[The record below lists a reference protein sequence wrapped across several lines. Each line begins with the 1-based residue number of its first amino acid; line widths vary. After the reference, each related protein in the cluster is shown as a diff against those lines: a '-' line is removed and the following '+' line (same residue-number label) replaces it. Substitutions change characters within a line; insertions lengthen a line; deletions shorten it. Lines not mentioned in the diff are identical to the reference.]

1 MAGNWRHGCWQ
12 LGLLAVL
19 GVQGAIASTVKNCVY
34 AQVLPDTTL
43 PINSAV
49 SSSGNNFTI
58 TGGTQAGG
66 NLFHSFSQFSIP
78 TNGSAFF
85 NNAQTI
91 QNIISRVTGSSASNI
106 DGILRAKGTANLFL
120 LNPNGIVF
128 GPNARLNLAGS
139 FVASTA
145 SSLNFAD
152 GTKFSA
158 TKPENTPLL
167 TISVPVGLQFGEN
180 PQRILVQGNGQ
191 GLRRMEDPII
201 DTQNA
206 LRVEPD
212 QTLALV
218 GGDVVL
224 EGGTLKTAGGRIEI
238 GSVAAPGLV
247 NLTSTTKGF
256 SLNYENV
263 STYGDIQLSR
273 AAAVDA
279 SGEGG
284 GDIQLR
290 GRRVTL
296 QGGSQIE
303 SSTLNTA
310 PGGTLRVTA
319 SDLVEVSGSTA
330 DNAQDNRRF
339 PSSLSTDNREAGQ
352 IPGELT
358 INTRQL
364 IVRNGARVSASTSRT
379 GSGGN
384 INVNASESV
393 ELIGTGIS
401 PGGLRSSGLSV
412 QTRGAGNAGN
422 LTINTKRLII
432 KDGAEASASTFGRG
446 NGGIVNVKA
455 SDSVE
460 VSGTSANGQLRSR
473 LVAGVGDPAD
483 ILRNG
488 SPPSAS
494 ATGRGGNLAIATR
507 NLNVADGAIVAV
519 SSRSTAPNAQGAGNL
534 EVNAKNIR
542 LNNQG
547 TISAETFSGQGG
559 DITLQVEDFLLLR
572 GNSRISATAGTTQQ
586 GGNGGNIT
594 INATFVISAPQENS
608 DITANAF
615 SGQGGKVNINATDIF
630 FLEPLSRDELSRQ
643 LGTSD
648 FLSGT
653 LGDRT
658 QLDPN
663 RLQTNDI
670 TAISQDNPNFNGQVN
685 INTPD
690 IDPSRGLIALPTIV
704 INSPGLAASD
714 CNAFIGKEGS
724 EFTITGRGGLPP
736 SPEDFLSSDVVWSD
750 TRVLAMTTQRQDFKT
765 MTGKPVAPEPVPIV
779 PATGWIFDKKGEVT
793 LISHAPNTAPQDFG
807 VATCAGNLSSS
818 N

>member
-1 MAGNWRHGCWQ
+1 MAMGTKHRSDRLSWVIF
-12 LGLLAVL
+12 LGLAGALNGSVN
-19 GVQGAIASTVKNCVY
+19 VQAQQVVPDASLPVNSVVTVN
-34 AQVLPDTTL
+34 
-43 PINSAV
+43 
-49 SSSGNNFTI
+49 GNNFTI

-106 DGILRAKGTANLFL
+106 DGILRANGTTNLFL

-128 GPNARLNLAGS
+128 GPNARLNLGGS
-139 FVASTA
+139 FIASTA
-145 SSLNFAD
+145 TSLNFAD

-158 TKPENTPLL
+158 TIPQNTPLL
-167 TISVPVGLQFGEN
+167 TVSVPIGLQFGEN
-180 PQRILVQGNGQ
+180 PHRILVQGNGQ
-191 GLRRMEDPII
+191 GLRSMDAPII

-206 LRVEPD
+206 LRVQPN

-247 NLTSTTKGF
+247 SLIPTSNGF
-256 SLNYENV
+256 SLNYDNV
-263 STYGDIQLSR
+263 SSYEDIQLSR
-273 AAAVDA
+273 AATVDA
-279 SGEGG
+279 SGAGG

-290 GRRVTL
+290 GRRITL

-319 SDLVEVSGSTA
+319 SELVEISGSTA
-330 DNAQDNRRF
+330 DNPQDNRRF

-364 IVRNGARVSASTSRT
+364 IVRNGARISASTLRA

-393 ELIGTGIS
+393 QLIGTGIS

-422 LTINTKRLII
+422 LTINTRQLII
-432 KDGAEASASTFGRG
+432 RDGAEASASTFGRG
-446 NGGIVNVKA
+446 NGGIVSVKA

-473 LVAGVGDPAD
+473 LVAGVGNPAD
-483 ILRNG
+483 ILRDG
-488 SPPSAS
+488 SPPPAS

-507 NLNVADGAIVAV
+507 NLNVVDGAIVAV

-534 EVNAKNIR
+534 EVTAKNIR

-547 TISAETFSGQGG
+547 AISAETFSGQGG
-559 DITLQVEDFLLLR
+559 NITLQVEDFLLLR
-572 GNSRISATAGTTQQ
+572 RNSQISATAGTAQK

-594 INATFVISAPQENS
+594 INAAFVISAPQENS

-615 SGQGGKVNINATDIF
+615 SGQGGRVTINASDIF
-630 FLEPLSRDELSRQ
+630 FLEPLSRDELSQ
-643 LGTSD
+643 LLGTSD
-648 FLSGT
+648 SLSGT
-653 LGDRT
+653 LRDRT
-658 QLDPN
+658 KLDPN

-670 TAISQDNPNFNGQVN
+670 TAISQDNPNLNGQVN

-690 IDPSRGLIALPTIV
+690 IDASRGLIALPTV
-704 INSPGLAASD
+704 VVNSPRLAGSN
-714 CNAFIGKEGS
+714 CNAFIGKKGS
-724 EFTITGRGGLPP
+724 EFTITGRGGLPL
-736 SPEDFLSSDVVWSD
+736 SPDDFLSSDVVWSD
-750 TRVLAMTTQRQDFKT
+750 TRLAAITTQRQDLNT
-765 MTGKPVAPEPVPIV
+765 TTGKVVAPEPVAIV
-779 PATGWIFDKKGEVT
+779 PATGWVFNNKGEVT
-793 LISHAPNTAPQDFG
+793 LISNAGNAERQDFG
-807 VATCAGNLSSS
+807 VATCAGNLSNS

>member
-12 LGLLAVL
+12 LGLVVVL
-19 GVQGAIASTVKNCVY
+19 GVEAAIASTVKNCVY

-43 PINSAV
+43 PVNSTV
-49 SSSGNNFTI
+49 FSTGNNFTI
-58 TGGTQAGG
+58 NGGTQAGG
-66 NLFHSFSQFSIP
+66 NLFHSFSQFSVP

-91 QNIISRVTGSSASNI
+91 QNIISRVTGSSVSNI
-106 DGILRAKGTANLFL
+106 DGILRANGTANLFL
-120 LNPNGIVF
+120 LNPQGIVF
-128 GPNARLNLAGS
+128 GPNARLNLGGS

-158 TKPENTPLL
+158 TTPENAPLL
-167 TISVPVGLQFGEN
+167 TVSVPIGLQFGEN

-206 LRVEPD
+206 LRVQPN

-218 GGDVVL
+218 GGNVAL
-224 EGGTLKTAGGRIEI
+224 EGGTLKTAGGQIEI
-238 GSVAAPGLV
+238 GSIAAPGLV
-247 NLTSTTKGF
+247 SLIPTSKGF
-256 SLNYENV
+256 SLNYDNV
-263 STYGDIQLSR
+263 SSYGDIQLSR

-279 SGEGG
+279 SGSGG

-290 GRRVTL
+290 GRQVTL

-310 PGGTLRVTA
+310 PGGTLKITA
-319 SDLVEVSGSTA
+319 SELVEISGSTA
-330 DNAQDNRRF
+330 DNPQDNRRF
-339 PSSLSTDNREAGQ
+339 PSSLSTDNREAGE

-364 IVRNGARVSASTSRT
+364 IVRNGARVSASTLRA
-379 GSGGN
+379 GNGGN

-393 ELIGTGIS
+393 QLIGTGIS

-422 LTINTKRLII
+422 LTINTRRLII

-446 NGGIVNVKA
+446 NGGVVSVKA
-455 SDSVE
+455 FDSVE

-473 LVAGVGDPAD
+473 LVAGVGNPAD
-483 ILRNG
+483 ILREG
-488 SPPSAS
+488 SPPPVS
-494 ATGRGGNLAIATR
+494 ATGRGGNLAIATF
-507 NLNVADGAIVAV
+507 NLNVTDGAIVAV

-534 EVNAKNIR
+534 QVNAKNIR

-547 TISAETFSGQGG
+547 AISAETFSGQGG
-559 DITLQVEDFLLLR
+559 NITLQVEDFLLLR
-572 GNSRISATAGTTQQ
+572 RNSQISATAGTAQQ

-594 INATFVISAPQENS
+594 IDTPFIISAPLENS

-615 SGQGGKVNINATDIF
+615 SGQGGKVTINATDIF
-630 FLEPLSRDELSRQ
+630 FLESLSRDELSRQ
-643 LGTSD
+643 LGR
-648 FLSGT
+648 SG
-653 LGDRT
+653 T

-670 TAISQDNPNFNGQVN
+670 TAISQDNPNLNGQVN

-690 IDPSRGLIALPTIV
+690 IDPSRGLIALPAV
-704 INSPGLAASD
+704 VVNSPGLVASN
-714 CNAFIGKEGS
+714 CNAFIGKKGS
-724 EFTITGRGGLPP
+724 EFTITGRGGLPL
-736 SPEDFLSSDVVWSD
+736 SPDDFLSSDVVWSD
-750 TRVLAMTTQRQDFKT
+750 TRLSAMTTQRQDLNTSTAKFVARS
-765 MTGKPVAPEPVPIV
+765 PVAIAPGGSLTIV
-779 PATGWIFDKKGEVT
+779 PATNWIFNNKGEVT
-793 LISHAPNTAPQDFG
+793 LISQVSDATAEHFTSTS
-807 VATCAGNLSSS
+807 ATCLRR
-818 N
+818 

>member
-1 MAGNWRHGCWQ
+1 MIGNWRNGSWQ
-12 LGLLAVL
+12 LGLVMVL
-19 GVQGAIASTVKNCVY
+19 GVQGAIASTVKNCVF
-34 AQVLPDTTL
+34 AQVLPDATL
-43 PINSAV
+43 PVNSAV

-66 NLFHSFSQFSIP
+66 NLFHSFTQFSVP

-106 DGILRAKGTANLFL
+106 DGILGANGTANLFL

-128 GPNARLNLAGS
+128 GPNARLNLGGS
-139 FVASTA
+139 FVASTG

-152 GTKFSA
+152 GTTFSA
-158 TKPENTPLL
+158 TAPQSTPLL
-167 TISVPVGLQFGEN
+167 TVSVPIGLQFGEN
-180 PQRILVQGNGQ
+180 QGMILVQGNGQ
-191 GLRRMEDPII
+191 GLRNMDAPII

-206 LRVEPD
+206 LRVQPN

-218 GGDVVL
+218 GGNVIL

-247 NLTSTTKGF
+247 SLIPTSNGF

-263 STYGDIQLSR
+263 SSYGDIQLSR

-279 SGEGG
+279 SGSGG

-290 GRRVTL
+290 GRQVTL
-296 QGGSQIE
+296 LGGSQIE
-303 SSTLNTA
+303 STTLNNA
-310 PGGTLRVTA
+310 PGGTLTVTA
-319 SDLVEVSGSTA
+319 SDLVEISGSTA
-330 DNAQDNRRF
+330 DNPQDNRRF

-364 IVRNGARVSASTSRT
+364 IVRNGARVSASTLLS

-384 INVNASESV
+384 IDVNASESV
-393 ELIGTGIS
+393 QLIGTGIS
-401 PGGLRSSGLSV
+401 SGGLRSSGLSV

-422 LTINTKRLII
+422 LTINTRQLII
-432 KDGAEASASTFGRG
+432 RDGAEASASTFGRG
-446 NGGIVNVKA
+446 NGGIVSVKA
-455 SDSVE
+455 WDSVE

-473 LVAGVGDPAD
+473 IVAGVGNPAD
-483 ILRNG
+483 ILREG
-488 SPPSAS
+488 SPPPAS
-494 ATGRGGNLAIATR
+494 ATGRGGNLAIATI
-507 NLNVADGAIVAV
+507 NLNVTDGAIVAV

-534 EVNAKNIR
+534 EVNAKYIR

-559 DITLQVEDFLLLR
+559 DITLKVEEILLLR
-572 GNSRISATAGTTQQ
+572 RNSQISATAGTAQK

-594 INATFVISAPQENS
+594 IDAPFVISAPLENS

-615 SGQGGKVNINATDIF
+615 SGQGGRVTINATDIF
-630 FLEPLSRDELSRQ
+630 FLQSLSRDELSRQ
-643 LGTSD
+643 LGT
-648 FLSGT
+648 
-653 LGDRT
+653 
-658 QLDPN
+658 QLNPN

-670 TAISQDNPNFNGQVN
+670 TAISQDNPNLNGQVN

-690 IDPSRGLIALPTIV
+690 IDPTRGLIALPAV
-704 INSPGLAASD
+704 LVNSPELVASN
-714 CNAFIGKEGS
+714 CNAFIGKKGS
-724 EFTITGRGGLPP
+724 EFTITGRGGLPL
-736 SPEDFLSSDVVWSD
+736 SPDDFLSSDVVWSD
-750 TRVLAMTTQRQDFKT
+750 TRVLAMTTQRQNLNTTTAKFVDRS
-765 MTGKPVAPEPVPIV
+765 PVAIA
-779 PATGWIFDKKGEVT
+779 PATGWIFNNKGEVT
-793 LISHAPNTAPQDFG
+793 LISHAANNVPQDFG
-807 VATCAGNLSSS
+807 AGTCAGNLSSS

>member
-12 LGLLAVL
+12 LGLVVVL

-43 PINSAV
+43 PVNSTV
-49 SSSGNNFTI
+49 FSSGNNFTI

-66 NLFHSFSQFSIP
+66 NLFHSFSQFSVP
-78 TNGSAFF
+78 TLGSAFF

-91 QNIISRVTGSSASNI
+91 QNIISRVTGSSVSNI
-106 DGILRAKGTANLFL
+106 DGILRANGTANLFL

-128 GPNARLNLAGS
+128 GPNARLNLGGS

-145 SSLNFAD
+145 TSLNFAD

-158 TKPENTPLL
+158 TIPENTPLL
-167 TISVPVGLQFGEN
+167 TVSVPIGLQFGEN
-180 PQRILVQGNGQ
+180 PQRIIVQGNGQ

-206 LRVEPD
+206 LRVQPN

-218 GGDVVL
+218 GGDVAFL
-224 EGGTLKTAGGRIEI
+224 GGTLKTAGGQIEI
-238 GSVAAPGLV
+238 GSIAAPGLV
-247 NLTSTTKGF
+247 SLIPTSKGF

-263 STYGDIQLSR
+263 SSYGDIQLSR

-279 SGEGG
+279 SGQGG

-290 GRRVTL
+290 GRQVTL

-319 SDLVEVSGSTA
+319 SELVEVSGSTA
-330 DNAQDNRRF
+330 DNPQDNRRF

-364 IVRNGARVSASTSRT
+364 IVRNGARISASTLRT
-379 GSGGN
+379 GNGGN

-393 ELIGTGIS
+393 QLIGTGIS

-422 LTINTKRLII
+422 LTINTRQLII
-432 KDGAEASASTFGRG
+432 RDGAEASASTFGRG
-446 NGGIVNVKA
+446 NGGIVSVKA
-455 SDSVE
+455 FDLVE

-473 LVAGVGDPAD
+473 LVAGVGNPAD
-483 ILRNG
+483 ILRDN
-488 SPPSAS
+488 SPPPAS

-534 EVNAKNIR
+534 EVTAKNIR

-559 DITLQVEDFLLLR
+559 DITLKVEEFLLLR
-572 GNSRISATAGTTQQ
+572 RNSQISATAGTAQQ

-594 INATFVISAPQENS
+594 IDALFVISAPQENS

-615 SGQGGKVNINATDIF
+615 SGQGGKVTINATDIF
-630 FLEPLSRDELSRQ
+630 FLESLSRDELSRQ
-643 LGTSD
+643 LLSSD
-648 FLSGT
+648 SLSGT

-658 QLDPN
+658 KLDPN

-670 TAISQDNPNFNGQVN
+670 TAISQDNPNLNGQVN

-690 IDPSRGLIALPTIV
+690 IDPSRGLIALPAV
-704 INSPGLAASD
+704 VVNSPGLVASN
-714 CNAFIGKEGS
+714 CNAFIGKKGS
-724 EFTITGRGGLPP
+724 EFTITGRGGLPL
-736 SPEDFLSSDVVWSD
+736 SPDDFLSSDVVWSD
-750 TRVLAMTTQRQDFKT
+750 TRLAAITTQRQDLNTTTAKFVARS
-765 MTGKPVAPEPVPIV
+765 PVAIV
-779 PATGWIFDKKGEVT
+779 PATGWIFNNKGEVT
-793 LISHAPNTAPQDFG
+793 LISNAVNTVPQDFG
-807 VATCAGNLSSS
+807 AATCAGNLSS
-818 N
+818 

>member
-1 MAGNWRHGCWQ
+1 MAGNWRYGCWQ
-12 LGLLAVL
+12 LGLVVVL
-19 GVQGAIASTVKNCVY
+19 GVQGAIASTVKSCVS

-43 PINSAV
+43 PVNSTV
-49 SSSGNNFTI
+49 FSTGNNFTI
-58 TGGTQAGG
+58 NGGTQAGG
-66 NLFHSFSQFSIP
+66 NLFHSFSQFSVP

-106 DGILRAKGTANLFL
+106 DGILRANGTANLFL
-120 LNPNGIVF
+120 LNPQGIVF
-128 GPNARLNLAGS
+128 GRNARLNLGGS
-139 FVASTA
+139 FIASTA

-158 TKPENTPLL
+158 TTPENAPLL
-167 TISVPVGLQFGEN
+167 TISVPIGLQFGEN

-191 GLRRMEDPII
+191 GLRNMDAPII

-206 LRVEPD
+206 LRVQPN

-218 GGDVVL
+218 GGNVAL

-238 GSVAAPGLV
+238 GSIAAPGLV
-247 NLTSTTKGF
+247 SLIPTSKGF
-256 SLNYENV
+256 SLNYDNV
-263 STYGDIQLSR
+263 SSYGDIQLSR

-279 SGEGG
+279 SGNGG
-284 GDIQLR
+284 GDVQLR

-319 SDLVEVSGSTA
+319 SELVEISGSTA
-330 DNAQDNRRF
+330 DNPQDNRRF
-339 PSSLSTDNREAGQ
+339 PSSLSTDNRQDGQ

-364 IVRNGARVSASTSRT
+364 IVRNGARVSASTLRA
-379 GSGGN
+379 GNGGN

-393 ELIGTGIS
+393 QLIGTGIS

-412 QTRGAGNAGN
+412 QTRGGGNAGN
-422 LTINTKRLII
+422 LTINTGRLII

-446 NGGIVNVKA
+446 NGGIVSVKA
-455 SDSVE
+455 FDSVE

-473 LVAGVGDPAD
+473 LVAGVGNPAD
-483 ILRNG
+483 ILREG
-488 SPPSAS
+488 SPPPVS

-507 NLNVADGAIVAV
+507 NLNVADNAIVAV

-534 EVNAKNIR
+534 EVNAKNIS

-547 TISAETFSGQGG
+547 AISAETFSGQGG
-559 DITLQVEDFLLLR
+559 NITLEVEDFLLLR
-572 GNSRISATAGTTQQ
+572 RNSQISATAGTAQQ

-594 INATFVISAPQENS
+594 INTPFVISVPEENS

-615 SGQGGKVNINATDIF
+615 SGQGGRVSINATDIF
-630 FLEPLSRDELSRQ
+630 FLESLSRDELSRQ
-643 LGTSD
+643 LGRN
-648 FLSGT
+648 G
-653 LGDRT
+653 T
-658 QLDPN
+658 QLDPS

-670 TAISQDNPNFNGQVN
+670 TAISQDNPSLNGQVN

-690 IDPSRGLIALPTIV
+690 IDPTRGLIALPAV
-704 INSPGLAASD
+704 VVNSPGLTASN
-714 CNAFIGKEGS
+714 CNAFIGKKGS
-724 EFTITGRGGLPP
+724 EFTITGRGGLPL
-736 SPEDFLSSDVVWSD
+736 SPDDFLSGDVVWSD
-750 TRVLAMTTQRQDFKT
+750 TRLTAITTKRQDLNT
-765 MTGKPVAPEPVPIV
+765 MTAKFVAPEPVAIV
-779 PATGWIFDKKGEVT
+779 PATGWVFNKKGEVT
-793 LISHAPNTAPQDFG
+793 LISQVSDATAEHFSSTS
-807 VATCAGNLSSS
+807 ATCLTR
-818 N
+818 